1 MDQMDYLSPAQQGA
15 INDFHQ
21 ARKQAALERIM
32 ARFTGQSADLL
43 SFNEVTEKLHVIGQS
58 EQGLRQIP
66 VASIVG
72 SVARYNDFSR
82 TFLPRLSSDKERW
95 VRVKTAAPHIS
106 DLPAIDVYQIGDAYF
121 VLDGN
126 HRVSIARRQGIEYID
141 ARVTEVRTRVPLA
154 PDDQPDELLIKA
166 ELAAFF
172 HHTRANELWPEADF
186 HVSVP
191 GQYAHLENH
200 IEVHR
205 YFIEVAEVCELT
217 DKEAVTRWYTE
228 AYQPMIQAIREQGI
242 LRYFPGRTETDFYIW
257 LARHQTLL
265 QHELGLEIKPETV
278 ARMAEQVQPHR
289 PNRFY
294 QQILDVIVP
303 DKWQSPPRSDSW
315 SEERLLARYS
325 DRLLADILV
334 PLGSGAGLE
343 QALLIARRE
352 QAQVLGLAVDLA
364 DDSLAEQFTERCRA
378 ANITEHL
385 VEETGDLAEKI
396 CQRAVLT
403 DLIVLDASPEHGQRN
418 HFPTKLAQT
427 VLQNCDRPLL
437 AVPGTAAEVAHVLLV
452 YEGQRKSQE
461 ALFVAAYLA
470 EQWGTA
476 LTVLTGGKTGAHAA
490 RYLEMHEVKAA
501 FVTDGVTAVSIQQ
514 TAAAHNSDLILL
526 SQTSRRQFK
535 NVITPLLEG
544 ERPLFI
550 CP

>member
-1 MDQMDYLSPAQQGA
+1 MAQMDYLSPAQQSA

-21 ARKQAALERIM
+21 ARKRAALERIL

-43 SFNEVTEKLHVIGQS
+43 SFDDVTEKLHVIGQTA
-58 EQGLRQIP
+58 QGLRQIP

-82 TFLPRLSSDKERW
+82 TFLPRLSSDQDRW
-95 VRVKTAAPHIS
+95 VSVKTAAYHIS

-126 HRVSIARRQGIEYID
+126 HRVSIARRQGLEFID
-141 ARVTEVRTRVPLA
+141 ARVTQVRTRVPLA

-172 HHTRANELWPEADF
+172 DHTRLDELWPEADF
-186 HVSVP
+186 LVSVP

-205 YFIEVAEVCELT
+205 YFIEVAEARELT
-217 DKEAVTRWYTE
+217 DKEAVTRWYEE

-257 LARHQTLL
+257 LARHRTLL

-278 ARMAEQVQPHR
+278 ARMAEQVR
-289 PNRFY
+289 PLPKQNRLY
-294 QQILDVIVP
+294 RQILDVIVP
-303 DKWQSPPRSDSW
+303 EKWQSAPRSDSW

-334 PLGSGAGLE
+334 PLAAGADAGLDH
-343 QALLIARRE
+343 ALLVAQRE
-352 QAQVLGLAVDLA
+352 QAQVLGLAVNLA
-364 DDSLAEQFTERCRA
+364 DDGLAQQFAERCQA
-378 ANITEHL
+378 ANVTGHL
-385 VEETGDLAEKI
+385 VEATGDLTEKI

-403 DLIVLDASPEHGQRN
+403 DLIVLDGR
-418 HFPTKLAQT
+418 FPARTVQA
-427 VLQNCDRPLL
+427 VLQNSARPVLVVSGA
-437 AVPGTAAEVAHVLLV
+437 AVEMKRVLLV
-452 YEGQRKSQE
+452 YEGQQKSQE

-470 EQWGTA
+470 EQWA
-476 LTVLTGGKTGAHAA
+476 ANLTVLSGKTGAEFAA
-490 RYLEMHEVKAA
+490 RYLEMHEASA
-501 FVTDGVTAVSIQQ
+501 EFVRGSVTAVSIQQ
-514 TAAAHNSDLILL
+514 TAATHNNDLILL
-526 SQTSRRQFK
+526 RCNGRRQFK
-535 NVITPLLEG
+535 SVILPLLVGG